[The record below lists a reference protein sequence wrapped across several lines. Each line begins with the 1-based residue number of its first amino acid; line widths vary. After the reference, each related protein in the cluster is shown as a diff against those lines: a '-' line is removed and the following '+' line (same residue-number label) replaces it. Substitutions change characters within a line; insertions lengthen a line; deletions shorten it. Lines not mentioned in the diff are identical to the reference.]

1 MNNEVQRWAHEK
13 GLRIA
18 VSGLDVLATVRGKLE
33 RRRDEGLI
41 EPRFFGENLEIFRY
55 LEDSG
60 VRDPEAI
67 VMISVPRPAHIVSF
81 TIGKRIF
88 EGVIPPTYVRYRP
101 FFEDILAEMKG
112 VIGEGAEIG
121 ILKAP
126 LKSLSVHLGL
136 SSYGRNNVTY
146 VPGFGS
152 YHQLCGYVAGG
163 EAGRR
168 MINALGSAAQ
178 VGEERALERCG
189 SCRACVRACPT
200 GAIREDR
207 FLISA
212 EKCYTLYSERLG
224 PLPAG
229 MDRPRSACI
238 LGCLACQEACPENK
252 GRLGFERTGIAFTAD
267 EAVALLEVGRR
278 EAAGDASD
286 QTASGVR
293 ESALWAGIRAK
304 FDVLRLSEDIEVVA
318 RNLLHAVR

>member
-1 MNNEVQRWAHEK
+1 MSEDSLRRWAQGK

-18 VSGLDVLATVRGKLE
+18 VSGLDILAAVRGKLE

-41 EPRFFGENLEIFRY
+41 EPLFFRENLEIFRY
-55 LEDSG
+55 LKDSV

-81 TIGKRIF
+81 TAGKRIF
-88 EGVIPPTYVRYRP
+88 EGVLPPTYVRYRP
-101 FFEDILAEMKG
+101 FFEDILAELKG
-112 VIGEGAEIG
+112 ALGEGAEIG

-146 VPGFGS
+146 VPGHGS

-168 MINALGSAAQ
+168 MIKAFGSVAR
-178 VGEERALERCG
+178 GWEERVIERCG
-189 SCRACVRACPT
+189 TCRACVRACPT

-212 EKCYTLYSERLG
+212 EKCYTLYSERRG

-229 MDRPRSACI
+229 MDAPKSACL

-252 GRLGFERTGIAFTAD
+252 RRLEYERTGIAFTAD
-267 EAVALLEVGRR
+267 ETEALLEMGRR
-278 EAAGDASD
+278 EAAGDAPD
-286 QTASGVR
+286 QAASGVS
-293 ESALWAGIRAK
+293 ESASWAGLRAK
-304 FDVLRLSEDIEVVA
+304 FDTLRLSEGIEVVA
-318 RNLLHAVR
+318 RNLLHAV